1 MNNPRSHFTGGTSLP
16 PRTGT
21 ATEQNDNPRSH
32 FDRPLARP
40 TVREE
45 GNDMGLVT
53 VFPVE
58 GLPEITAGAD
68 LAGLI
73 ADAGPGLADGDI
85 LVVTSKIV
93 SKAEGRVVRVDR
105 EQAIDAESVRVVA
118 RRGPTRIVETRHGLV
133 LAAAGVDAS
142 NTPPGTV
149 VLLPEDPDGSARRLR
164 KALMDRLGVRIGV
177 LVTDTLGRP
186 WRAGQ
191 TDAAIGAAG
200 VTPLRDYRGTA
211 DTFGVALEVSV
222 AAVADELAG
231 AADLVKGKAAGIPIA
246 VVRGLADLV
255 SEADGPGAQA
265 LIRPAAE
272 DMFRYGSADVLA
284 ARRTV
289 RDFTGDPVDP
299 AAVTRAVAAAI
310 TAPAPHHSTPWR
322 FVVLES
328 RRGPD
333 RPARRHARG
342 LDRDLRGDGFT
353 EDQIARRVRRGE
365 PLRRAP
371 LLIVPCLH
379 AEAAHTYPDDRRNA
393 AEREMFL
400 VAMGAAVQNLLVALA
415 VEGLGSCW
423 VSSTMFCRPVVT
435 RALGLPEA
443 GSPWGPSGSATRLP
457 RLRTA
462 RPATRPPSWSPLAPD
477 AAHVV
482 TCRHAA
488 EAHDPRHRRVGCASS
503 PAHRGCLPW
512 SARARPWRSRT
523 AARSSPGS
531 SLQDDRYTQL
541 VAAGIVRPAQRPFD
555 PAHLPE
561 PAPGETGAVPASCS
575 ASARRPLMPTRIY
588 ADTSALAKLFISE
601 PETSELRRWLVTMD
615 EPSLVSSPLLGVEL
629 LRLLG
634 LALPAAVAQ
643 AERFL
648 GTDMDIVEIT
658 PTFLPTRPEPP
669 PRLRTLDAI
678 HLATA
683 LDLGSAVNVM
693 LSYDKLYAGCP
704 CRRSRRRSRGRS
716 WIARPTPA
724 RPATK

>member
-1 MNNPRSHFTGGTSLP
+1 MS
-16 PRTGT
+16 
-21 ATEQNDNPRSH
+21 
-32 FDRPLARP
+32 
-40 TVREE
+40 
-45 GNDMGLVT
+45 LVT
-53 VFPVE
+53 IVPVG

-68 LAGLI
+68 LAELI
-73 ADAGPGLADGDI
+73 AGAAGGLADGDI

-200 VTPLRDYRGTA
+200 VAPLRDYRGTA

-231 AADLVKGKAAGIPIA
+231 AADLVKGKAAGIPVA

-255 SEADGPGAQA
+255 TEADGPGAQA
-265 LIRPAAE
+265 LVRPAAE

-289 RDFTGDPVDP
+289 REFTGDPVDQ
-299 AAVTRAVAAAI
+299 AAVTRAVAAAV

-328 RRGPD
+328 AA
-333 RPARRHARG
+333 ARTAL
-342 LDRDLRGDGFT
+342 LDDMLTAWITDLRGDGFT
-353 EDQIARRVRRGE
+353 EGQIARRVRRGE

-379 AEAAHTYPDDRRNA
+379 AEAAHEYPDDRRNA

-435 RALGLPEA
+435 QALGLPPGWEPMGA
-443 GSPWGPSGSATRLP
+443 IGVGH
-457 RLRTA
+457 
-462 RPATRPPSWSPLAPD
+462 PAAPAPDRPPRDPS
-477 AAHVV
+477 VFMV
-482 TCRHAA
+482 TR
-488 EAHDPRHRRVGCASS
+488 
-503 PAHRGCLPW
+503 
-512 SARARPWRSRT
+512 
-523 AARSSPGS
+523 
-531 SLQDDRYTQL
+531 
-541 VAAGIVRPAQRPFD
+541 
-555 PAHLPE
+555 
-561 PAPGETGAVPASCS
+561 
-575 ASARRPLMPTRIY
+575 
-588 ADTSALAKLFISE
+588 
-601 PETSELRRWLVTMD
+601 
-615 EPSLVSSPLLGVEL
+615 
-629 LRLLG
+629 
-634 LALPAAVAQ
+634 
-643 AERFL
+643 
-648 GTDMDIVEIT
+648 
-658 PTFLPTRPEPP
+658 
-669 PRLRTLDAI
+669 
-678 HLATA
+678 
-683 LDLGSAVNVM
+683 
-693 LSYDKLYAGCP
+693 
-704 CRRSRRRSRGRS
+704 
-716 WIARPTPA
+716 
-724 RPATK
+724 